1 MNELNERESWS
12 EWLSFSPVYIILIVL
27 LAIAVPFILI
37 TFLEVSLGQGWFV
50 GMTFLFLVFFLYQ
63 LRGIGWGIVQFI
75 IGLGLRGG
83 EDD

>member
-50 GMTFLFLVFFLYQ
+50 GMIFLFLVFFVYQ

>member
-27 LAIAVPFILI
+27 LAIAIPFILI

-50 GMTFLFLVFFLYQ
+50 GMIFLFLVFFVYQ

-75 IGLGLRGG
+75 IRLGLRGG
-83 EDD
+83 KDG

>member
-27 LAIAVPFILI
+27 LAIAIPFILI

-50 GMTFLFLVFFLYQ
+50 GMIFLFLVFFVYQ

-83 EDD
+83 EDG

>member
-27 LAIAVPFILI
+27 LAIAIPFILI

-50 GMTFLFLVFFLYQ
+50 GMTFLFLVFFVYQ

>member
-37 TFLEVSLGQGWFV
+37 TFLEVGLGQGWFV
-50 GMTFLFLVFFLYQ
+50 GMTFLFLVFFVYQ
-63 LRGIGWGIVQFI
+63 LKGIGWGIVQFI

>member
-27 LAIAVPFILI
+27 LAIAIPFILI

-50 GMTFLFLVFFLYQ
+50 GMIFLFLVFFVYQ